1 MAIENTVCHELSL
14 SEVRYLI
21 DNLQN
26 EELVKAFEKLAEL
39 VNQNADHAYMFIKVN
54 S

>member
-1 MAIENTVCHELSL
+1 MTIENTVCHELSL

-26 EELVKAFEKLAEL
+26 EELVKAFEALAAA
-39 VNQNADHAYMFIKVN
+39 VNQNADHAYLLIKVN